1 MCVQP
6 IAIQKNV
13 KNWTSELLRPYHY
26 SSMLFGMRSQEKKY
40 VQELIAV
47 LAKIGAS
54 DKKLLE
60 EFLIDLLT
68 PAEYREIGLRWQIVK
83 MLHKGMPQRQIAEK
97 LGVSVATVGR
107 GSRELLDPKGG
118 FSKVLLLLKK

>member
-1 MCVQP
+1 MKPQSTKHT
-6 IAIQKNV
+6 Q
-13 KNWTSELLRPYHY
+13 ELL
-26 SSMLFGMRSQEKKY
+26 SVL
-40 VQELIAV
+40 VQVAI
-47 LAKIGAS
+47 S

-68 PAEYREIGLRWQIVK
+68 PAEYCEVGLRWQIVK
-83 MLHKGMPQRQIAEK
+83 MLHKGIPQRQIAEK

-118 FSKVLLLLKK
+118 FAGALSMLRE

>member
-1 MCVQP
+1 MKSKQ
-6 IAIQKNV
+6 IKH
-13 KNWTSELLRPYHY
+13 T
-26 SSMLFGMRSQEKKY
+26 
-40 VQELIAV
+40 QELVTV

-60 EFLIDLLT
+60 RFLIDLLT

-83 MLHKGMPQRQIAEK
+83 MLHKGIPQRQIAEK
-97 LGVSVATVGR
+97 LGVSVATVSR

-118 FSKVLLLLKK
+118 FSQILAGL

>member
-1 MCVQP
+1 
-6 IAIQKNV
+6 
-13 KNWTSELLRPYHY
+13 
-26 SSMLFGMRSQEKKY
+26 MLCHMKDQEINHTR
-40 VQELIAV
+40 ELIAI

-60 EFLIDLLT
+60 AFLIDLLT
-68 PAEYREIGLRWQIVK
+68 PAEYREVALRWQIVK
-83 MLHKGMPQRQIAEK
+83 MLYKGMPQRQIAEK

-118 FSKVLLLLKK
+118 FAKVLLMLKK